1 MSADWTAGYVADIGY
16 TFGYY
21 GELNPLRARIA
32 LLNAGLALPKHEVAC
47 ELGFGQGLSVNI
59 HAAASAT
66 NWYGTDFNPTQTAF
80 AQELAAVSGANATLY
95 DDPFTEFCSRTDLPD
110 FDYIG
115 LHGIWS
121 WISDSNRAVI
131 TEFVRRKLRV
141 GGLLYISYN
150 TMPGW
155 AAFAPMRHLMTVH
168 ADMFGSDARGIVSK
182 VDGAIDFAEKL
193 LSVNPAF
200 AKANPHVPDR
210 LQKMKAQNRSYLAHE
225 YFNRDWHPMHFAT
238 MASMLESAKLQYA
251 CSAHYFDSVDAVNFT
266 ADQQALLNE
275 APQGTFRESVRDFMV
290 NQQFR
295 RDLWVKGAR
304 RISVAD
310 QTEALRKERVVL
322 VSARQ
327 DVSLKI
333 NSTLGELSMNE
344 EVYNPLLDF
353 LSDHKART
361 LAQIEQ
367 AMKQRSISFAQIV
380 QAVLVLMGTNHL
392 SAAQDEEIVA
402 QSRRHTDRLNT
413 HVISKSRNSNELLH
427 LASPVTG
434 GGLPVSR
441 FQQLFMNAIAH
452 GQKTPQEWA
461 NFAWK
466 VLDAQG
472 QRIIKDG
479 KAVDSPQENL
489 SELETHAQG
498 FASVRLPILK
508 ALQVI

>member
-1 MSADWTAGYVADIGY
+1 
-16 TFGYY
+16 
-21 GELNPLRARIA
+21 
-32 LLNAGLALPKHEVAC
+32 
-47 ELGFGQGLSVNI
+47 
-59 HAAASAT
+59 
-66 NWYGTDFNPTQTAF
+66 
-80 AQELAAVSGANATLY
+80 
-95 DDPFTEFCSRTDLPD
+95 
-110 FDYIG
+110 
-115 LHGIWS
+115 
-121 WISDSNRAVI
+121 
-131 TEFVRRKLRV
+131 
-141 GGLLYISYN
+141 
-150 TMPGW
+150 
-155 AAFAPMRHLMTVH
+155 
-168 ADMFGSDARGIVSK
+168 
-182 VDGAIDFAEKL
+182 
-193 LSVNPAF
+193 
-200 AKANPHVPDR
+200 
-210 LQKMKAQNRSYLAHE
+210 
-225 YFNRDWHPMHFAT
+225 
-238 MASMLESAKLQYA
+238 
-251 CSAHYFDSVDAVNFT
+251 
-266 ADQQALLNE
+266 
-275 APQGTFRESVRDFMV
+275 MV